1 VSKKGD
7 KKRLK
12 QREKQRADAQRRRP
26 ADAPPPEPKP
36 RREPKRSRAAAGQQS
51 KWMGLPEPLDPE
63 SPEGPLTPRKVSESE
78 YMTMAWPP
86 DEGAPPG
93 APSIQFLSKITKRTV
108 DLTSETL
115 TFDMKPVEDTIH
127 PRELSFNPPLQRFGK
142 NGAKGFRHH
151 WEKLDYAFGLPD
163 PSAFPQ
169 LNIQGDDR
177 GSVLRFIEVCQ
188 RLAKFSVINDN
199 TRLRGRKD
207 ATDGEWHIQVSDY
220 PSDESFVGASAL
232 FRQLHNDG
240 EPACFT
246 NAHNA
251 LFKAMRTLPDDQRDA
266 AKGIVLQWKEARG
279 KLMNHTLQTL
289 TAVKVVDA
297 GKTDNVGNITLE
309 SQVSYGNVNPDTL
322 IRTFNYG
329 DSLHFGDART
339 QLDDL
344 MADPFH
350 EAYYKY
356 AALLSIVGL
365 SHLYFGFAELLASAL
380 GSDWTVGRT

>member
-1 VSKKGD
+1 MG
-7 KKRLK
+7 
-12 QREKQRADAQRRRP
+12 
-26 ADAPPPEPKP
+26 PPEPP
-36 RREPKRSRAAAGQQS
+36 
-51 KWMGLPEPLDPE
+51 DPE

-78 YMTMAWPP
+78 YVSMEWPP

-93 APSIQFLSKITKRTV
+93 APSIQFLFKIIKRTV
-108 DLTSETL
+108 NLTNETL

-127 PRELSFNPPLQRFGK
+127 PRELSFEPPLQRFGK
-142 NGAKGFRHH
+142 DGAKGFRHY
-151 WEKLDYAFGLPD
+151 WEKLDYVFGLPD

-169 LNIQGDDR
+169 LSIQGDDR
-177 GSVLRFIEVCQ
+177 DSVLRFIEVCL
-188 RLAKFSVINDN
+188 RLAKFSVINDD
-199 TRLRGRKD
+199 TRLRGYKS
-207 ATDGEWHIQVSDY
+207 TEDGEWHIQVSDY

-251 LFKAMRTLPDDQRDA
+251 LFKAMKTLTNDERDA
-266 AKGIVLQWKEARG
+266 SKSVVLQWKDARG

-289 TAVKVVDA
+289 TALKA
-297 GKTDNVGNITLE
+297 SNATLDKPL
-309 SQVSYGNVNPDTL
+309 SYGNVNPDTL

-329 DSLHFGDART
+329 DSLHFGDARA

-350 EAYYKY
+350 AAYYKY

-380 GSDWTVGRT
+380 GSDSDVGRT

>member
-1 VSKKGD
+1 MG
-7 KKRLK
+7 
-12 QREKQRADAQRRRP
+12 
-26 ADAPPPEPKP
+26 PPEPP
-36 RREPKRSRAAAGQQS
+36 
-51 KWMGLPEPLDPE
+51 DPE
-63 SPEGPLTPRKVSESE
+63 SPEGPLTPRKVSESV
-78 YMTMAWPP
+78 YMTMEWPP

-108 DLTSETL
+108 NATSKTL
-115 TFDMKPVEDTIH
+115 TFDMTPVEDTIH
-127 PRELSFNPPLQRFGK
+127 PRELSFDPPLQRFGK
-142 NGAKGFRHH
+142 DGGKGFRHH
-151 WEKLDYAFGLPD
+151 WEKLDYVFELPD

-177 GSVLRFIEVCQ
+177 DSVLRFIEVCQ

-199 TRLRGRKD
+199 TRLRGHKD
-207 ATDGEWHIQVSDY
+207 IGGEWRIQVSDY
-220 PSDESFVGASAL
+220 PSDESFVGGSAL

-266 AKGIVLQWKEARG
+266 AKTVVLQWKNARG
-279 KLMNHTLQTL
+279 RLMNHTLQTL
-289 TAVKVVDA
+289 TAVKVVDE
-297 GKTDNVGNITLE
+297 GKTDNANVTME
-309 SQVSYGNVNPDTL
+309 TQVSYGNVNPNTL

-329 DSLHFGDART
+329 DSLHFGDSRA

-344 MADPFH
+344 MADPLH

-380 GSDWTVGRT
+380 GSK

>member
-1 VSKKGD
+1 MSKKGD

-12 QREKQRADAQRRRP
+12 QREKQRAEAQRRRP
-26 ADAPPPEPKP
+26 ADAPPRAPKP
-36 RREPKRSRAAAGQQS
+36 QRKPKRTSATKRQQP
-51 KWMGLPEPLDPE
+51 KWMGPPEPIDPE

-78 YMTMAWPP
+78 YLSMEWPP
-86 DEGAPPG
+86 DEDAPPG
-93 APSIQFLSKITKRTV
+93 APSIQFLFKLTNRTV
-108 DLTSETL
+108 NLSSETL
-115 TFDMKPVEDTIH
+115 TLDMKPVEDTIH
-127 PRELSFNPPLQRFGK
+127 PRVLSFEPPLQQFGK
-142 NGAKGFRHH
+142 DGAKGFRHY
-151 WEKLDYAFGLPD
+151 WEKLDYVFGLPD

-169 LNIQGDDR
+169 LSIQGDNRD
-177 GSVLRFIEVCQ
+177 SVVRFIEVCL
-188 RLAKFSVINDN
+188 RLAKFSIINDD
-199 TRLRGRKD
+199 TRLRGHKD
-207 ATDGEWHIQVSDY
+207 TEDGEWHIQVSDY
-220 PSDESFVGASAL
+220 PSDESFLGASAL

-251 LFKAMRTLPDDQRDA
+251 LFKAMKSLPEEQRDA
-266 AKGIVLQWKEARG
+266 AKHVVLQWKDARG

-297 GKTDNVGNITLE
+297 GKTDNANITRE
-309 SQVSYGNVNPDTL
+309 NQVSYGNVNPHTL

-329 DSLHFGDART
+329 DSLHFGDSRA

-350 EAYYKY
+350 AAYYKY

-380 GSDWTVGRT
+380 RSE